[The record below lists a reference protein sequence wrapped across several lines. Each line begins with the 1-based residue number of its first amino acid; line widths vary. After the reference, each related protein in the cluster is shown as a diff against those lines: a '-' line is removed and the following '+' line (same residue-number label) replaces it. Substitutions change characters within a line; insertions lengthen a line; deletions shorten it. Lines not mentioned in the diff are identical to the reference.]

1 MQSRVLIDQIM
12 QQTTVLIAQLSTA
25 AGIRAP
31 LAHIADEV
39 FLHLSDSI
47 EKQGVSR
54 KVAADMFGMA
64 LRTYQRRVQAIT
76 ESSSARDQTLWE
88 AVFDYI
94 QHPPGRTRAETLHR
108 FRWDGESSVK
118 AVLHD
123 LINSGLIYSIK
134 QGGNTLY
141 KVTPESDLQT
151 LAEHGERS
159 SLPSLVWVHI
169 YRQGESRPSTVAQH
183 LKADERVIR
192 EVIAELVEAGR
203 LEEIA
208 SEQAPGD
215 EEGLESSYRSA
226 NCYLPV
232 GSQVGWGAAVYDH
245 FQAMAKAIANKLN
258 RHGARSAQDDEIGG
272 ATLSF
277 DIHSGHPYEAE
288 VLSLLKRY
296 RDEINE
302 LWAKVAETNHEARER
317 GDETPEDAVKV
328 TFYMGQNVEERTCVG
343 AED

>member
-1 MQSRVLIDQIM
+1 MHSRVLIDQIM
-12 QQTTVLIAQLSTA
+12 QQTTILIAQLSTA

-76 ESSSARDQTLWE
+76 ESTSVRDRTLWE
-88 AVFDYI
+88 AVFEYI
-94 QHPPGRTRAETLHR
+94 HNPTGRTRDDVLHR
-108 FRWDGESSVK
+108 FRWDGDSGVK

-134 QGGNTLY
+134 QAGTTLY
-141 KVTPESDLQT
+141 KVTPESDLKT

-159 SLPSLVWVHI
+159 SLASLIWVHV
-169 YRQGESRPSTVAQH
+169 YRQGEINIAELSQH
-183 LKADERVIR
+183 LKTQEELVQQ
-192 EVIAELVEAGR
+192 VVAELVGEGR
-203 LEEIA
+203 LEEVTT
-208 SEQAPGD
+208 D
-215 EEGLESSYRSA
+215 EDDVKVYRSMD
-226 NCYLPV
+226 CYLPV
-232 GSQVGWGAAVYDH
+232 GDQVGWGAAVYDH
-245 FQAMAKAIANKLN
+245 FQAMAKAIAHKLN
-258 RHGARSAQDDEIGG
+258 SHGARSAQDDQIGG

-277 DIHSGHPYEAE
+277 DIYPGHPQEDE

-296 RDEINE
+296 RAEINE
-302 LWAKVAETNHEARER
+302 LWSRVVETTNEARSQGE
-317 GDETPEDAVKV
+317 EPPADAFKV
-328 TFYMGQNVEERTCVG
+328 TFYMGQNIEES
-343 AED
+343 